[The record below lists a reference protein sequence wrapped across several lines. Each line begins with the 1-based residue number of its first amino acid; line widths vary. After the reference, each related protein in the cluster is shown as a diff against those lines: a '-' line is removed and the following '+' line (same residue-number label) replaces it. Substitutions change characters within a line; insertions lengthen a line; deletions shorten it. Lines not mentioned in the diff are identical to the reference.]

1 MNNEKDN
8 IYDNNDLDIDY
19 KIIEFEIK
27 LNDVVMNMD
36 VDENE

>member
-27 LNDVVMNMD
+27 LNDVGMNMD